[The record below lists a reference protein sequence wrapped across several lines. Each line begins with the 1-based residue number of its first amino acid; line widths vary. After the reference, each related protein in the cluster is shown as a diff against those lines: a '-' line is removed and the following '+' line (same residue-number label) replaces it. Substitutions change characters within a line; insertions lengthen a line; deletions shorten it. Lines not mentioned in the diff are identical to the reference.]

1 MTELF
6 ETIPAGLAGGE
17 NLNLILLI
25 GIAIFC
31 GTAGAK
37 IFQRLHI
44 PQIVG
49 YIAIGIIIGPLLK
62 IITPETVKTL
72 EPFNLFAVG
81 VIGFLIGG
89 ELKRDV
95 FVKFG
100 KQVAAILLF
109 EGLGA
114 FVLVGVLSFLIMLY
128 FFGWQTALAVGIV
141 FGAICAATD
150 PASTVNVLWE
160 YKARGPLTTV
170 LTTIVALDD
179 ALALVLYIASV
190 SVAGVLISHQ
200 EVGLSSMAFYWF
212 REIIGSLALG
222 VGGGLALRWILK
234 WVNDNEKTLVFA
246 IGTVVL
252 IVGTAAR
259 LRMDAILSSMALGV
273 TLVNICPRRSVRS
286 FELVR
291 SFSPP
296 LYVLFFVLI
305 GARLNISGMTG
316 QIWLLASAYI
326 IGSIIGKTAGS
337 YWGAVYS
344 KAVPTVRKYLGFC
357 LYQQGTIAI
366 ALLMMASGRFEGQPQ
381 IRDMML
387 SVIIISVIALQ
398 FAGPLFVKL
407 GVKKA
412 GEVGMNITEEDLIKM
427 YAVKDVMDSKPTSI
441 AQDLPLHQILEVF
454 STSESV
460 YYPVVDGQSRI
471 IGIIT
476 IADIKEMFA
485 GQDVAG
491 WLLACDVA
499 EPVLDRTTPNKPL
512 EEAMERMRRYDLQN
526 MPVVA
531 GEETDEL
538 VGVLDYSKAM
548 RKISTEVLHRR
559 RMADQMASATG

>member
-1 MTELF
+1 MAEPLGM
-6 ETIPAGLAGGE
+6 ILAEGD
-17 NLNLILLI
+17 NLNIILLI

-37 IFQRLHI
+37 VFQRLRI

-62 IITPETVKTL
+62 IITPSTVESL
-72 EPFNLFAVG
+72 EPFNLLALG

-109 EGLGA
+109 EGIAA
-114 FVLVGVLSFLIMLY
+114 FVLVWGLSFLALSF
-128 FFGWQTALAVGIV
+128 FFGWETALAVGII

-160 YKARGPLTTV
+160 YKTRGPLTTM
-170 LTTIVALDD
+170 LTAVVALDD
-179 ALALVLYIASV
+179 ALALILYMTSV
-190 SVAGVLISHQ
+190 SVAGVLIAHQ
-200 EVGLSSMAFYWF
+200 EVGISSMVFYWF
-212 REIIGSLALG
+212 RDIIGSLALG
-222 VGGGLALRWILK
+222 MGGGLALRWIVK
-234 WVNDNEKTLVFA
+234 WVNDNEKTLVFT
-246 IGTVVL
+246 IGT
-252 IVGTAAR
+252 IVFAAG
-259 LRMDAILSSMALGV
+259 LAAYLQLDAILSSMALGV
-273 TLVNICPRRSVRS
+273 TLVNVSPRRSARS

-296 LYVLFFVLI
+296 IYVLFFVLI
-305 GARLNISGMTG
+305 GARLNVSGLTG
-316 QIWLLASAYI
+316 PVWLLAAVYI
-326 IGSIIGKTAGS
+326 VGSIVGKTAGS

-366 ALLMMASGRFEGQPQ
+366 ALLIMASGRFAGEPQ
-381 IRDMML
+381 IRDTML
-387 SVIIISVIALQ
+387 SVIIIGVFVLQ
-398 FAGPLFVKL
+398 FVGPVFVKL

-427 YAVKDVMDSKPTSI
+427 YAVKDVMDSEPTSI
-441 AQDLPLHQILEVF
+441 AQDMPLPKILEVF
-454 STSESV
+454 GTTESV
-460 YYPVVDGQSRI
+460 YYPVIDSESRI
-471 IGIIT
+471 IGVIT

-485 GQDVAG
+485 NQDVGG

-499 EPVLDRTTPNKPL
+499 EPVLDRTTPDKPL
-512 EEAMERMRRYDLQN
+512 EEAMEWMKRYDLQN

-531 GEETDEL
+531 SKDNDRL
-538 VGVLDYSKAM
+538 IGVLDYSKAM
-548 RKISTEVLHRR
+548 RRISTEVLHRR
-559 RMADQMASATG
+559 KAADGLAMAMG